1 MVYQSMLDHL
11 IHSGLLLFQW
21 DTKTNYKRYIKRES
35 KKKKKKIYI
44 EKKEEEEKEKRTSF
58 MTVDRGLCILT

>member
-1 MVYQSMLDHL
+1 MEDLRMVYQSMLDHL

-35 KKKKKKIYI
+35 KKKKKRYI
-44 EKKEEEEKEKRTSF
+44 
-58 MTVDRGLCILT
+58 

>member
-1 MVYQSMLDHL
+1 MEDLRMVYQSMLDHL

-21 DTKTNYKRYIKRES
+21 DTKTNYQRYIK
-35 KKKKKKIYI
+35 
-44 EKKEEEEKEKRTSF
+44 KKEEEEKEKRTSF